1 VELPKGIVRRGR
13 VLWVDVR
20 VNGRRIRR
28 PAGRTVAEAEQ
39 VRAQLLAEK
48 PRNGGPSFDELAGR
62 YLTKLRITAKPASVE
77 TAESV
82 IRRLRLHFGDR
93 AVGSLT
99 ADEFRIF
106 QAARLARV
114 SREAVN
120 KESRYLRCVLRLAL
134 EEELIP
140 RLPFKIT
147 MLRTPRKSPT
157 ILSSHDVAKLLDAAG
172 PIRALLVVAAY
183 TGLRNGELCA
193 LRWRDVELEEG
204 IVHVAARDGWSPKSH
219 RDRHILLHREAI
231 EELRRQLKVT
241 TAVATGLFSQLDAGV
256 PGSQCT

>member
-1 VELPKGIVRRGR
+1 
-13 VLWVDVR
+13 

-48 PRNGGPSFDELAGR
+48 PRNAGPSFDELAGR

-82 IRRLRLHFGDR
+82 IRRLRIHFGDQ

-99 ADEFRIF
+99 AGDFRIF
-106 QAARLARV
+106 QAAPLARV

-134 EEELIP
+134 EE
-140 RLPFKIT
+140 
-147 MLRTPRKSPT
+147 
-157 ILSSHDVAKLLDAAG
+157 
-172 PIRALLVVAAY
+172 
-183 TGLRNGELCA
+183 
-193 LRWRDVELEEG
+193 
-204 IVHVAARDGWSPKSH
+204 
-219 RDRHILLHREAI
+219 
-231 EELRRQLKVT
+231 
-241 TAVATGLFSQLDAGV
+241 
-256 PGSQCT
+256 